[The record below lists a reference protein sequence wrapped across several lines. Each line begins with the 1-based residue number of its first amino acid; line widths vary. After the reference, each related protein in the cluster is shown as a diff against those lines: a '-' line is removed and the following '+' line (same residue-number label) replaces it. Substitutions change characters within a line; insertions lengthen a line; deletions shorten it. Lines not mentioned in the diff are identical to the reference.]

1 MKKLIALLLA
11 LVMVFA
17 MCACGNTEPEKEP
30 ENEANNEPANTDEI
44 TTLVPGT
51 LTVATSPDFAPYEF
65 YALDEDGN
73 AVLAGFEVALAQYIA
88 DYCGLELEI
97 IPMDFDGTLA
107 ELQNASVDLG
117 MAGYSPKPERAEIMD
132 FSDVFYTGGQSFVC
146 LKGNEDKF
154 KSLDDLNNADL
165 SVGAQT
171 GSIQVDLA
179 NEFSADAD
187 IVELVKVTDI
197 IAEILDGKLD
207 GGYIETA
214 VAKTYAV
221 NYPDL
226 CVVLDVPYDAEGSVV
241 GVNKGNEALLKAVN
255 EAIAQALS
263 DGSMD
268 KFVAEANDLAA
279 GEIYEGLLEPET
291 EG

>member
-30 ENEANNEPANTDEI
+30 ENEANNESANTNEI
-44 TTLVPGT
+44 TTLIPGT

-88 DYCGLELEI
+88 DYCGLKLEI

-107 ELQNASVDLG
+107 ELQKGSVDLG
-117 MAGYSPKPERAEIMD
+117 MAGYSPKPEREEIMD

-154 KSLDDLNNADL
+154 KSLEDLNNADL
-165 SVGAQT
+165 SVGAQV

-255 EAIAQALS
+255 EAINKALS

-268 KFVAEANDLAA
+268 KFVAEANELAA
-279 GEIYEGLLEPET
+279 GEIYEGLLES

>member
-65 YALDEDGN
+65 YALDEEGN

-107 ELQNASVDLG
+107 ELQKGSVDLG

-255 EAIAQALS
+255 EAINKALS

-279 GEIYEGLLEPET
+279 GEIYEGLLESET

>member
-11 LVMVFA
+11 LIMVFA
-17 MCACGNTEPEKEP
+17 LCACGTTKPEKEP

-65 YALDEDGN
+65 YALDEEGN

-279 GEIYEGLLEPET
+279 GDIYEGLLESET

>member
-11 LVMVFA
+11 LIMVFA
-17 MCACGNTEPEKEP
+17 LCACGTTEPEKEP
-30 ENEANNEPANTDEI
+30 ENEANNEAANTDEI
-44 TTLVPGT
+44 TTLIPGT

-73 AVLAGFEVALAQYIA
+73 AVLAGFEVELAKYIA

-107 ELQNASVDLG
+107 ELQKGSVDLG

-132 FSDVFYTGGQSFVC
+132 FSEVFYTGGQSFVC

-154 KSLDDLNNADL
+154 ASLEDLNNADL

-187 IVELVKVTDI
+187 VVELVKVTDI
-197 IAEILDGKLD
+197 IAEILEGKLD

-255 EAIAQALS
+255 EAITQALS
-263 DGSMD
+263 DGTMD
-268 KFVAEANDLAA
+268 KYVAEAYELAA
-279 GEIYEGLLEPET
+279 GDIYEGLLED
-291 EG
+291 